1 MTGSCCTYF
10 LAGDICDVAGATL
23 PWQPP
28 SGGPVYGALPG
39 DRSSPAGTHE
49 DLHQSVHNL

>member
-49 DLHQSVHNL
+49 DLHQSVPNL